1 MTEYY
6 YPFDAG
12 AGSSI
17 YEGQWSKLIRNTALV
32 NGYVPLYL
40 NELLVYGDS
49 TGMQVKVKTG
59 GMWIMG
65 HYYETD
71 AELTKAI
78 AASDPTNPRWD
89 RVVARLDWSNNLV
102 SVAVVTGTP
111 AGSPAIPA
119 LTQSST
125 IWEIGIALVYVTA
138 AVATIAAD
146 KVYDYR
152 GSCFG
157 AYEIEYVI
165 GNGLT
170 VPAAG
175 VLPTG
180 IKIPWPG
187 RIDAWTLTADAAG
200 SIVIDIWKDTYTN
213 YPPVVGDTIIA
224 AGKPTLSAARLANGH
239 VWTASG
245 TPASSWP
252 GAVLAAALNA
262 APLSQAAAQYLLFNL
277 EATPATLKQVLL
289 TLRVQ
294 KHPFWVGW

>member
-17 YEGQWSKLIRNTALV
+17 YEGQWSKLIRSAAIC

-59 GMWIMG
+59 AIWIMG

-78 AASDPTNPRWD
+78 AASDPTNPRYD

-102 SVAVVTGTP
+102 SIAVVTGTP
-111 AGSPAIPA
+111 AGSPSIPA

-125 IWEIGIALVYVTA
+125 VWEICL
-138 AVATIAAD
+138 AVVRVNATVSTIAAD
-146 KVYDYR
+146 KVYDFR
-152 GSCFG
+152 MSCFG
-157 AYEIEYVI
+157 SYEIEYPI
-165 GNGLT
+165 GSGLAT
-170 VPAAG
+170 VSTG
-175 VLPTG
+175 VLTTG

-187 RIDAWTLTADAAG
+187 RIDHWSLSADAAG
-200 SIVIDIWKDTYTN
+200 SIQVDIWKDLFGV
-213 YPPVVGDTIIA
+213 YPPTVADTIVSS
-224 AGKPTLSAARLANGH
+224 GKPILSTARVASSA
-239 VWTASG
+239 VATASG
-245 TPASSWP
+245 TPAGSYWT
-252 GAVLAAALNA
+252 GAVLAGSHDPNR
-262 APLSQAAAQYLLFNL
+262 LSGDIQYLLL
-277 EATPATLKQVLL
+277 YVDSATTVKQALL

-294 KHPFWVGW
+294 KHPIWVGW